1 MPVQIDDRN
10 ELIAMLAWQ
19 LDMGVDEALL
29 DHPDPTAPPVRFDH
43 LLASGTAP
51 SAASSGP
58 PSPAAS
64 TNAPMANAPVTDVPV
79 TNVPVTD
86 EPVTDEPVTDLGGA
100 RASAAAASSK
110 NSGASGKAIAD
121 SAALASITSLAALQA
136 GLASLDD
143 CPLKHTAS
151 NLCFADGN
159 PGARLMIIGEAPGRD
174 EDRMGVPFVGAD
186 GQLLDKMLASI
197 GLDRASAYLTNL
209 LPWRPP
215 GNRSPTEEE
224 TAMLLPWLFRH
235 VQLAKPDIVLLL
247 GGAAAKMILGSAYG
261 IMKLRGNWHD
271 IDFGDGLLRP
281 ALASLHP
288 AYLLR
293 SPAQKRLAFEDL
305 LLLAKRLG
313 PERKDTRQLDD
324 ETG

>member
-1 MPVQIDDRN
+1 MLVQNDDRN

-19 LDMGVDEALL
+19 LDMGIDEALL
-29 DHPDPTAPPVRFDH
+29 DHPQADAVPLRLDQ
-43 LLASGTAP
+43 LLAVAAPAGDTGVSQTVMCGAVPHPSDAVKMPNPASVNSGLVN
-51 SAASSGP
+51 
-58 PSPAAS
+58 PAANPALANS
-64 TNAPMANAPVTDVPV
+64 EAVPPEGKINAD
-79 TNVPVTD
+79 
-86 EPVTDEPVTDLGGA
+86 G
-100 RASAAAASSK
+100 
-110 NSGASGKAIAD
+110 
-121 SAALASITSLAALQA
+121 AALAGITSLADLQS
-136 GLASLDD
+136 GLAKLDD

-186 GQLLDKMLASI
+186 GQLLDKMIASI
-197 GLDRASAYLTNL
+197 GLDRASVYLTNL

-215 GNRSPTEEE
+215 GNRSPTDEE

-235 VQLAKPDIVLLL
+235 VQLAKPEFVLLL
-247 GGAAAKMILGSAYG
+247 GGAAAKLVLGSHDG
-261 IMKLRGNWHD
+261 IMKLRGRWRD
-271 IDFGDGLLRP
+271 VDFGDGVARP
-281 ALASLHP
+281 VLASLHP

-305 LLLAKRLG
+305 LLLTKRLG
-313 PERKDTRQLDD
+313 AVQSND

>member
-1 MPVQIDDRN
+1 MPAQIHDRN

-29 DHPDPTAPPVRFDH
+29 DHPVPDAPPLRLDQ
-43 LLASGTAP
+43 LLAANDSLPASTAVKP
-51 SAASSGP
+51 AMRDAASHTHKLAGHKSAGDDP
-58 PSPAAS
+58 
-64 TNAPMANAPVTDVPV
+64 
-79 TNVPVTD
+79 
-86 EPVTDEPVTDLGGA
+86 LK
-100 RASAAAASSK
+100 ASAGAAVATL
-110 NSGASGKAIAD
+110 SG
-121 SAALASITSLAALQA
+121 ITSLADLQA
-136 GLASLDD
+136 GLAGLDA

-174 EDRMGVPFVGAD
+174 EDRMGVPFVGAE
-186 GQLLDKMLASI
+186 GQLLDKMLMTI

-247 GGAAAKMILGSAYG
+247 GGAAAKLVLGSNDG
-261 IMKLRGNWHD
+261 IMKLRGHWHE
-271 IDFGDGLLRP
+271 IDFGDGVLRP

-313 PERKDTRQLDD
+313 ANDTKGRA
-324 ETG
+324 G

>member
-1 MPVQIDDRN
+1 MPAQIHDRD

-29 DHPDPTAPPVRFDH
+29 DHPVPDAPPLRLDQ
-43 LLASGTAP
+43 LLAANDSLPASTAVKP
-51 SAASSGP
+51 AMRDAASHTHKLAGHKSAGDDP
-58 PSPAAS
+58 
-64 TNAPMANAPVTDVPV
+64 
-79 TNVPVTD
+79 
-86 EPVTDEPVTDLGGA
+86 LK
-100 RASAAAASSK
+100 ASAGAAVATL
-110 NSGASGKAIAD
+110 SG
-121 SAALASITSLAALQA
+121 ITSLAELQA
-136 GLASLDD
+136 GLAGLDA

-186 GQLLDKMLASI
+186 GQLLDKMLMTI

-215 GNRSPTEEE
+215 GNRSPTDEE

-247 GGAAAKMILGSAYG
+247 GGAAAKLVLGSNDG
-261 IMKLRGNWHD
+261 IMKLRGHWHE
-271 IDFGDGLLRP
+271 IDFGDGVLRP

-313 PERKDTRQLDD
+313 ANDTKGRA
-324 ETG
+324 G

>member
-1 MPVQIDDRN
+1 MPAQIHDGN

-29 DHPDPTAPPVRFDH
+29 DHPVPDAPPLRLDQ
-43 LLASGTAP
+43 LLAANDSLPASTAVKP
-51 SAASSGP
+51 AMRDAASHTHKLAGHKSAGDDP
-58 PSPAAS
+58 
-64 TNAPMANAPVTDVPV
+64 
-79 TNVPVTD
+79 
-86 EPVTDEPVTDLGGA
+86 LK
-100 RASAAAASSK
+100 ASAGAAVATL
-110 NSGASGKAIAD
+110 SG
-121 SAALASITSLAALQA
+121 ITSLADLQA
-136 GLASLDD
+136 GLAGLDA

-186 GQLLDKMLASI
+186 GQLLDKMLMTI

-247 GGAAAKMILGSAYG
+247 GGAAAKLVLGSNDG
-261 IMKLRGNWHD
+261 IMKLRGHWHE
-271 IDFGDGLLRP
+271 IDFGDGVLRP

-313 PERKDTRQLDD
+313 ANDTKGRAD
-324 ETG
+324 

>member
-1 MPVQIDDRN
+1 MPAQIHDRN

-29 DHPDPTAPPVRFDH
+29 DHPVPDAPPLRLDQ
-43 LLASGTAP
+43 LLAANDSLPASTAVKP
-51 SAASSGP
+51 AMRDAASHTHKLAGHKSAGDDP
-58 PSPAAS
+58 
-64 TNAPMANAPVTDVPV
+64 
-79 TNVPVTD
+79 
-86 EPVTDEPVTDLGGA
+86 LK
-100 RASAAAASSK
+100 ASAGAAVATL
-110 NSGASGKAIAD
+110 SG
-121 SAALASITSLAALQA
+121 ITSLAELQA
-136 GLASLDD
+136 GLAGLDA

-174 EDRMGVPFVGAD
+174 EDRMGVPFVGAE
-186 GQLLDKMLASI
+186 GQLLDKMLMTI

-247 GGAAAKMILGSAYG
+247 GGAAAKLVLGSNDG
-261 IMKLRGNWHD
+261 IMKLRGHWHE
-271 IDFGDGLLRP
+271 IDFGDGVLRP

-313 PERKDTRQLDD
+313 ANDTKGRA
-324 ETG
+324 G

>member
-1 MPVQIDDRN
+1 MPAQIHDRN

-19 LDMGVDEALL
+19 LDMGVDEVLL
-29 DHPDPTAPPVRFDH
+29 DHPVPDVPPLRLEQLLAENDGTSASMAVTPAIRGAASQQDIIRSPLMLSGDAAPDTISSDHQPVR
-43 LLASGTAP
+43 
-51 SAASSGP
+51 
-58 PSPAAS
+58 
-64 TNAPMANAPVTDVPV
+64 ANAGA
-79 TNVPVTD
+79 
-86 EPVTDEPVTDLGGA
+86 DL
-100 RASAAAASSK
+100 AAVS
-110 NSGASGKAIAD
+110 
-121 SAALASITSLAALQA
+121 SITSLAELQA
-136 GLASLDD
+136 GLAGLDA

-186 GQLLDKMLASI
+186 GQLLDKMLMTI
-197 GLDRASAYLTNL
+197 GVDRASAYLTNL

-215 GNRSPTEEE
+215 GNRSPTDEE

-247 GGAAAKMILGSAYG
+247 GGAAAKLILGSNDG
-261 IMKLRGNWHD
+261 IMKLRGHWHE
-271 IDFGDGLLRP
+271 IDFGDGVLRP

-305 LLLAKRLG
+305 LQLAKRLTANG
-313 PERKDTRQLDD
+313 KKGALGE
-324 ETG
+324 

>member
-1 MPVQIDDRN
+1 MPAQIHDRN

-29 DHPDPTAPPVRFDH
+29 DHPVPDAPPLRLDQ
-43 LLASGTAP
+43 LLAANDSLPASTAVKP
-51 SAASSGP
+51 AMRDAASHTHKLAGHKSAGDDP
-58 PSPAAS
+58 
-64 TNAPMANAPVTDVPV
+64 
-79 TNVPVTD
+79 
-86 EPVTDEPVTDLGGA
+86 LK
-100 RASAAAASSK
+100 ASAGAAVATL
-110 NSGASGKAIAD
+110 SG
-121 SAALASITSLAALQA
+121 ITSLAELQA
-136 GLASLDD
+136 GLAGLDA

-186 GQLLDKMLASI
+186 GQLLDKMLMTI

-247 GGAAAKMILGSAYG
+247 GGAAAKLILGSNDG
-261 IMKLRGNWHD
+261 IMKLRGHWHE
-271 IDFGDGLLRP
+271 IDFGDGVLRP

-313 PERKDTRQLDD
+313 ANDTKGRA
-324 ETG
+324 G